1 MSQNPI
7 VEETRRKLD
16 ELEKQIKAAK
26 SAPGASQEIS
36 SDAHKDWQDMV
47 QSHAEISRKLDAAGA
62 QSAEVLEGVRLD
74 VDVLRHSF
82 ERWMARVEGNF
93 AKGSKGDDQK

>member
-16 ELEKQIKAAK
+16 ELDKKIKAAK
-26 SAPGASQEIS
+26 AAPGASQEIA
-36 SDAHKDWQDMV
+36 SDANKDWQDMV
-47 QSHAEISRKLDAAGA
+47 QSHAEISRKLDAAND
-62 QSAEVLEGVRLD
+62 QSAEVLEGIRLD

-93 AKGSKGDDQK
+93 AKDTKGDDKP